1 MAKYKITVKRSAA
14 KELEGIPKK
23 DLRKVVKRIQSLAQ
37 KPRPHQAQKLSR
49 QQQYRIRQGDYRI
62 IYSIDDKNLIMDIVK
77 IGHRRDIYRL

>member
-23 DLRKVVKRIQSLAQ
+23 DLRKVVKRIKSLAQ
-37 KPRPHQAQKLSR
+37 EPRPHQVQKLSHK
-49 QQQYRIRQGDYRI
+49 QQYRIRQGDYRI
-62 IYSIDDKNLIMDIVK
+62 IYSIDDEALIIDIVK